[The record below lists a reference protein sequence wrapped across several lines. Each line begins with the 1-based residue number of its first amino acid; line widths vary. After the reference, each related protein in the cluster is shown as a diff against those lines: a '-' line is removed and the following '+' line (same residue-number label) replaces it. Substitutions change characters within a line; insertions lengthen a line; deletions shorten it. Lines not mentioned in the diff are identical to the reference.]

1 MNPLP
6 KPLTNEAQPG
16 NTGMGGFRHGSLHVE
31 VKDGFRAARVFF
43 GQTPPAGV
51 PMRAALLPIRFIHR
65 RLPFFLAVPRSS

>member
-6 KPLTNEAQPG
+6 KPLTNEGQPG

-43 GQTPPAGV
+43 GQTPLEHVA
-51 PMRAALLPIRFIHR
+51 F
-65 RLPFFLAVPRSS
+65 RLPHILPR